1 MHFSP
6 FPESLSWEA
15 VAPFWSA
22 SVPFAIAGASTLT
35 LSATDHLLH
44 TLAHGARAN
53 KVSPIRWVADAIWLL
68 RGEAPIAWDRF
79 VAQAAALRLSL
90 VAARTLAYLR
100 DTHGAAVPPEAL
112 AALRG
117 RSSMLE
123 TLEFAVRRGA
133 RPHWAPLIRTWGR
146 YVRQHGER
154 NLPALL
160 GGFPFYLQEQW
171 SARNLPE
178 TAWIGLKKLPFLPR

>member
-1 MHFSP
+1 M
-6 FPESLSWEA
+6 
-15 VAPFWSA
+15 APFWSA